1 MAKEIKR
8 SVCPYDCP
16 DTCGLLVEVEEGK
29 AVKVK
34 GDPEHPF
41 TQGFLCPK
49 MQHYEKT
56 VHSPLRLTSPLL
68 RSGPK
73 GRRDF
78 RPISWK
84 EAIAYIAARWQKII
98 KQYGP
103 EAILPYSYAGTMGL
117 VQRNSGHPFFHRLG
131 ASRLDRTI
139 CAPAKDAGWKAVM
152 GQTATP
158 HPREV
163 KDSDLVILWG
173 INAVATNI
181 HFLPFVKEAQKSG
194 AQVWLI
200 ETYKTITAAHAD
212 QVFLVRPGTDGALA
226 LGLMHLLVKEN
237 LINQEFL
244 NKHVQGFHKFKEEIL
259 SSFTPTKASQLTGL
273 SEQTISVMA
282 RTFGRSRAPFIRLG
296 AGLSRYGNGAMSTR
310 LIVCLPALVGAYE
323 KKGGGCFPGTF
334 TAEAF
339 PLQEFLHEDFIV
351 KKTRLINMNQLG
363 ETLNNLTDPPIKS
376 LYVYHSNPAAVAPD
390 QNQVLKGLARED
402 LFTIVHERFLTDT
415 ALFADL
421 VLPAT
426 SSLEHPDLYRSYGSY
441 CIQLARAIIPPV
453 GESKANW
460 DVFSLLAEAM
470 GFSEPFFKQTSEEV
484 IAYLLS
490 LPAPFRQGIDEEA
503 FAAGKPVEIPI
514 SPSAKHTYRT
524 PSGKIEIFNPAA
536 DYPLPRYLPPYQEE
550 LPLRLMTAPSFL
562 ALNSSFRERDDLR
575 QREKNMFLF
584 MHPQDAAARSLQADD
599 QVYAYN
605 RLGEVKFIL
614 RITPRVPPGIVV
626 AEGIWWLTHCP
637 GPRSVN
643 ALTSSRLTDQGGGS
657 TFYDNTVEVR
667 PA

>member
-29 AVKVK
+29 ALRVK

-41 TQGFLCPK
+41 TRGFLCPK
-49 MQHYEKT
+49 MHHYEKT

-68 RSGPK
+68 RTGPK
-73 GRRDF
+73 GMGHF

-84 EAIAYIAARWQKII
+84 EALAHIATRWQKII
-98 KQYGP
+98 KQYGA

-139 CAPAKDAGWKAVM
+139 CAPAKEAGWKAVM

-158 HPREV
+158 HPAEV

-181 HFLPFVKEAQKSG
+181 HFLPFVKEAQKKG
-194 AQVWLI
+194 ARVWLI
-200 ETYKTITAAHAD
+200 ETYKNHTAAHAD

-244 NKHVQGFHKFKEEIL
+244 NKHVQGFAKFKEEIL
-259 SSFTPTKASQLTGL
+259 PAFTPTKASQLTGL
-273 SEQTISVMA
+273 SEQTIYAMA

-339 PLQEFLHEDFIV
+339 PLQEFLHEDFLG

-363 ETLNNLTDPPIKS
+363 EALNNLADPPIQS

-390 QNQVLKGLARED
+390 QNQVLKGLGRED

-415 ALFADL
+415 ALYADL

-426 SSLEHPDLYRSYGSY
+426 SSLEHPDLYRAYGSY
-441 CIQLARAIIPPV
+441 CIQLAWAIIPPV

-460 DVFSLLAEAM
+460 EVFCLLADAL
-470 GFSEPFFKQTSEEV
+470 GFTEPFFKQTSTEV
-484 IAYLLS
+484 ISFLLS
-490 LPAPFRQGIDEEA
+490 LPAPFRQGIDPDA
-503 FAAGKPVEIPI
+503 LMAGRPVEIPI
-514 SPSAKHTYRT
+514 SPTAKHTYRT
-524 PSGKIEIFNPAA
+524 PSGKIEILNPSEN
-536 DYPLPRYLPPYQEE
+536 YPLPCYLPPYSGEF
-550 LPLRLMTAPSFL
+550 PLRLMTAPSLF
-562 ALNSSFRERDDLR
+562 ALNSSFRERDELR
-575 QREKNMFLF
+575 QREKGMFLL
-584 MHPQDAAARSLQADD
+584 MHPQDAAARSLGDED
-599 QVYAYN
+599 PVWAYN
-605 RLGEVKFIL
+605 RLGEVKFTL
-614 RITPRVPPGIVV
+614 RITPRVPPGVVV
-626 AEGIWWLTHCP
+626 AEGIWWLAHCP

-643 ALTSSRLTDQGGGS
+643 ALTSSRLTDQGRGS

-667 PA
+667 LA